1 MSNSQHS
8 EIRPTFLT
16 STAFPVTVT
25 RRGFLA
31 GSGAAAAL
39 ALGGSRAGIFAAQ
52 NGAIEVPTG
61 PTDLILQMN
70 VEGGLVPPQS
80 LLLEMPLFSLFGDGL
95 VVTQGPTTLQFPGPA
110 LPNLLASRLSPEGI
124 QAVLAEA
131 RSAGL
136 LGEDIFLRTDM
147 VADAGTTTFTTTA
160 NGETTVVS
168 AYALGPEVPPGVTGS
183 VADMYRKLAEFQA
196 KLNTL
201 QDWLPDGGI
210 AEEENPYEITRL
222 QIVAMPVDSLQIP
235 LEPTGDPVP
244 WPLDTPLGELGL
256 PLAETD
262 AQLGTLPEFG
272 EARCAVFEGDA
283 AATLVDALNA
293 ANSQTEWESEGA
305 TYALFPRPLLPNEA
319 GCGEPV
325 TDGGTP
331 TADATPEA

>member
-1 MSNSQHS
+1 M
-8 EIRPTFLT
+8 
-16 STAFPVTVT
+16 
-25 RRGFLA
+25 
-31 GSGAAAAL
+31 
-39 ALGGSRAGIFAAQ
+39 
-52 NGAIEVPTG
+52 
-61 PTDLILQMN
+61 
-70 VEGGLVPPQS
+70 
-80 LLLEMPLFSLFGDGL
+80 
-95 VVTQGPTTLQFPGPA
+95 
-110 LPNLLASRLSPEGI
+110 
-124 QAVLAEA
+124 LAEA

-201 QDWLPDGGI
+201 QDWLPEGGI
-210 AEEENPYEITRL
+210 AEEETPYEITRL

-283 AATLVDALNA
+283 PPHWSTRSTPPIHRPHGRARARPTSSSHAPCSRTRPAAASPSPT
-293 ANSQTEWESEGA
+293 GA
-305 TYALFPRPLLPNEA
+305 PRPR
-319 GCGEPV
+319 
-325 TDGGTP
+325 TP
-331 TADATPEA
+331 RRRRNALRANRVRYPALRPLKRVAMRLASSPCRPGLKTPG